1 MGETNTGAAPQG
13 APNAGEGAA
22 QGAPPPNGQQGT
34 APNGGAPGG
43 VPPAAPPAETIRI
56 GDHEVSIDALAA
68 LPEAD
73 LDRVLKKL
81 KRKVRSDGKDVEIDL
96 LEALSL
102 VPKAHR
108 ADRAVWEASEMRK
121 AIEGVMQDFPRD
133 PSGAVAKMFGVDRSR
148 ARQLLEEHVYHEL
161 QYEGLKPEERKRVD
175 EERSLREKAARADEY
190 EKVEKKRREEA
201 DVAAHVQ
208 TIGEGLTSAL
218 TAAGMQPSE
227 WAMRRA
233 ASAMEAMIGAAG
245 RDLTAAELQAA
256 YRKAAEFTRDEIER
270 ERGSHLETDDDD
282 ELIRRVGEE
291 RAKRI
296 ARAIG
301 AKAKKGAPPARAPAG
316 SRAAPPPPRKS
327 FQDLRDELEER
338 DRKGEW

>member
-1 MGETNTGAAPQG
+1 
-13 APNAGEGAA
+13 
-22 QGAPPPNGQQGT
+22 
-34 APNGGAPGG
+34 
-43 VPPAAPPAETIRI
+43 
-56 GDHEVSIDALAA
+56 
-68 LPEAD
+68 
-73 LDRVLKKL
+73 
-81 KRKVRSDGKDVEIDL
+81 
-96 LEALSL
+96 
-102 VPKAHR
+102 
-108 ADRAVWEASEMRK
+108 
-121 AIEGVMQDFPRD
+121 
-133 PSGAVAKMFGVDRSR
+133 MFGDDRSR